1 MKKILF
7 LIIALSAMGITTSNA
22 QEKADT
28 YTIGGSFNFAVST
41 MDSNEN
47 MITSTKFRIAPEF
60 GYFITDKIKVGGEI
74 GYAYSSDL
82 HTIAITPNI
91 AYHQPIIDKLYY
103 TPQLNISGG
112 VEINPV
118 NEIGIFSISLN
129 LAQFEYM
136 PTSNF
141 GISTSLINL
150 SYSLIDWTYNR
161 FDLGLLNS
169 LSIGFHYYF

>member
-1 MKKILF
+1 MKKTIILTITIMTLF
-7 LIIALSAMGITTSNA
+7 ASASNA
-22 QEKADT
+22 QKKGDWNVGGNLKFALSSSGSNGYMNTGT
-28 YTIGGSFNFAVST
+28 YFS
-41 MDSNEN
+41 
-47 MITSTKFRIAPEF
+47 IAPEF
-60 GYFITDKIKVGGEI
+60 GCFITDKIKVGGEI

-91 AYHQPIIDKLYY
+91 AYYQPIIDKLYY

-112 VEINPV
+112 VEIDPV
-118 NEIGIFSISLN
+118 NEIGMLTISLN

-141 GISTSLINL
+141 GISTNLINL
-150 SYSLIDWTYNR
+150 SYSLVDWTYNR
-161 FDLGLLNS
+161 FDLGLLCS